1 MALAELIQGLLTAL
15 AVGLLAEG
23 VVLVYQL
30 ATASDSRIYAKVLR
44 DQYGA
49 WVEKLLDVG
58 AVEWHSRGPMQFIRL
73 RPVGRL
79 NPLSKDELTRAFE
92 AQTSGWL
99 RRALEVLRTEAT
111 LEQHGA
117 FRRSPHFVQ
126 FLEQLY
132 TKEPPKEASELA
144 LVRGGESGREA
155 VREFFVQWDG
165 ITSDGK
171 PITKDGSPARALL
184 HAFRANFFPELI
196 AIDTSFDKLMT
207 TYALERYRRG
217 VRQRLIIAAV
227 IVGSVMVVRAN
238 PDDFAGGIVMTAVR
252 FVIIVILATL
262 VATIVSR
269 FVMLTQAGAK
279 HGA

>member
-196 AIDTSFDKLMT
+196 A
-207 TYALERYRRG
+207 LERYRRG